1 MSILEDLADKLA
13 QDALAAAEES
23 GDDTLIEMISRELGS
38 SSQTT
43 QEAFNTAIRMRTA
56 EARARAAMR
65 EQLTKAHTS
74 ADT

>member
-13 QDALAAAEES
+13 QDALAAAKKT
-23 GDDTLIEMISRELGS
+23 GDDTIVEMISRELGS

-56 EARARAAMR
+56 EARARVALAER
-65 EQLTKAHTS
+65 LKKHDEGS
-74 ADT
+74 

>member
-13 QDALAAAEES
+13 QDALAAVKET
-23 GDDTLIEMISRELGS
+23 GDDSIIELISRELGS

-56 EARARAAMR
+56 EARARVALDER
-65 EQLTKAHTS
+65 ITKLAEGS
-74 ADT
+74 